1 MPTVDEY
8 VKHLYNRS
16 GELEGVF
23 VTAELWQRIRDRVQP
38 IINNA
43 MEQLLPP
50 PEFKEPMDDWKL
62 LLNHWDF
69 KYPVDTDVHCDH
81 CGNHTENWKE
91 DDPRRFRLKAANLG
105 GLVTY
110 ECLQCKSKIAKKHFK
125 KHIDS
130 KTIPYRD
137 VKSMI

>member
-1 MPTVDEY
+1 MPTKEDF
-8 VKHLYNRS
+8 VKFLYNRS

-23 VTAELWQRIRDRVQP
+23 LTPEIWQRIKHQAQP

-43 MEQLLPP
+43 LERMLP
-50 PEFKEPMDDWKL
+50 PEFKEPMEDWNL

-69 KYPVDTDVHCDH
+69 KYPVDKDVHCDQ
-81 CGNHTENWKE
+81 CGNHTEDWQKDE
-91 DDPRRFRLKAANLG
+91 PRKFRLRAANLG

-110 ECLQCKSKIAKKHFK
+110 ECLQCKSKISKKHFK
-125 KHIDS
+125 KHIDT
-130 KTIPYRD
+130 KTVPYHE